1 MLKKEE
7 LSKKV
12 KMYLELQGKKFE
24 DFVVKIETEDG
35 EVYYTDNVKNFM
47 GSVLG
52 IRDDGKEFDWFEA

>member
-12 KMYLELQGKKFE
+12 KMYLGLQGKKFK

-35 EVYYTDNVKNFM
+35 EVYYIDNIKNFM
-47 GSVLG
+47 GNVLG
-52 IRDDGKEFDWFEA
+52 IRNDGKEFDWFEA

>member
-12 KMYLELQGKKFE
+12 KMYLELQGKRLE

-47 GSVLG
+47 GNVLG
-52 IRDDGKEFDWFEA
+52 IRDDGNEFDWFKA